1 MFSAKFWVS
10 IYIEGFVR
18 VMLRTVHQGASNKKE
33 RKKAE
38 GSANVISHPSCR
50 KFIGFLRCF
59 FFLFLKSVS
68 MNSGPSF
75 WKSSTTECRS
85 GLQSAALAP
94 TPNRSTAF
102 RVIMDTLK
110 LSFGVV
116 LII

>member
-59 FFLFLKSVS
+59 FFFIPQVCLYELRTILLEVFHNGVPLW
-68 MNSGPSF
+68 PP
-75 WKSSTTECRS
+75 ECRS
-85 GLQSAALAP
+85 GPDSQQKHRIQGDNGYTQA
-94 TPNRSTAF
+94 
-102 RVIMDTLK
+102 
-110 LSFGVV
+110 
-116 LII
+116 